1 MMIMTMTMTMAMMMM
16 MMMVMM
22 MMMMMTMMMMMM
34 VTDILSI
41 GVGYPCCSLS
51 RVLQPSSYTG
61 SWLSCAPLRI

>member
-16 MMMVMM
+16 MMVMM
-22 MMMMMTMMMMMM
+22 MMMTMMMMM

-51 RVLQPSSYTG
+51 RVPQPSSYTG